1 MCASLSLNAP
11 LQVLLSDTPAHAH
24 SSNIRYEMVDNSK
37 QKNKITGII
46 AEKKLKFLVGAE
58 LISCFGRR
66 SHRSKVTA
74 FISLYIYDPTFKT

>member
-37 QKNKITGII
+37 PKNKKNWNHCGEETKVSCRSGIDKLLWS
-46 AEKKLKFLVGAE
+46 AEPQVKGDGIHLFVH
-58 LISCFGRR
+58 I
-66 SHRSKVTA
+66 
-74 FISLYIYDPTFKT
+74 

>member
-37 QKNKITGII
+37 QKKITGII
-46 AEKKLKFLVGAE
+46 AKKKLKFLVGAE
-58 LISCFGRR
+58 LISCFGRW

>member
-37 QKNKITGII
+37 PKKNITGII
-46 AEKKLKFLVGAE
+46 AKKKLKFLVGAE